1 MSRGSFQT
9 LRLLACVLSLS
20 LAAGCGD
27 ACLSLAD
34 KICSCQLDDNL
45 KAACN
50 ARAKQQE
57 STFAVGPEDEK
68 LCQQK
73 LDSNACDC
81 TKLIT
86 EEGRRACGLVINPSP

>member
-1 MSRGSFQT
+1 MSSGSLKT

-27 ACLSLAD
+27 ACLSLANQ
-34 KICSCQLDDNL
+34 ICRCQVNDVL

-50 ARAKQQE
+50 ARAKEQE

-81 TKLIT
+81 NKLNT
-86 EEGRRACGLVINPSP
+86 EEGRRACGLVINP